1 MRIVDP
7 VVVGTIENASN
18 KHFYCNTR
26 LMCMS
31 KVQPNFLIVYE
42 VTSKE
47 KEGCEVCQYWLQI
60 LRT

>member
-47 KEGCEVCQYWLQI
+47 KEGCEVCQY
-60 LRT
+60 